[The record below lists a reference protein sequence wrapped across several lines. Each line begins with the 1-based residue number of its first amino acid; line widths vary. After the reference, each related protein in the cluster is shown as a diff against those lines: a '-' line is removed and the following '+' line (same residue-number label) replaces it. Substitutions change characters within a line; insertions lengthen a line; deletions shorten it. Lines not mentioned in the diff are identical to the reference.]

1 MAIEDGL
8 RYLWVSQENRA
19 ANFPAATTTRWP
31 GQTWRTSYAALVAL
45 AFQNHGYK
53 LPNNDGPVTGLYQ
66 KYIVQRALDYVVSGL
81 STVTLGLQGSNDPC
95 QGVGTDCVGLRET
108 RHDTFHEAYTTAV
121 AVLPLAASG
130 ALSRK
135 NSAGNA
141 LTNYGNVVNYTV
153 GKTYGE
159 ILQRMANTIVWGQID
174 SGTGRGGWFYNFN
187 STSSFDGSTVG
198 WDLLALLDASA
209 AGAVV
214 PAFAKTEFAFGL
226 NGALN
231 TDGTLDYQGNGNA
244 GSNNSVGPQKN
255 GIGLQGLYF
264 TGETTG
270 LRVVAVTNAISS
282 WWNGTTGVGGNSW
295 GGCPTGNMG
304 CAYTMFN
311 NFKGLKLHGIETL
324 PGVTRPA
331 GPGSQPAGDWY
342 ADYQDWLVTNQTAP
356 NTLNGGNWATMGFSC
371 CDSTAAMESAIAE
384 LILSPV
390 ALVLPDADKFGEFG
404 LSLETD
410 TAVEGNSHTVTAHAE
425 STGGTPVPG
434 ATVNFEILTGR
445 NVGLTGT
452 DTTDSNGE
460 ATFTYIDGGPVGT
473 TGTDTIQA
481 SIGSL
486 NSNIVNMVWTPL
498 NAPPVAVDD
507 AYATDEDVAVTSNV
521 TANDSDPDG
530 DVVTASLVS
539 GTSNGVL
546 VFNPD
551 GSFTYTPAPNWF
563 GVDSFSYLLNDG
575 TVNGNT
581 ATVTISIAPKN
592 DLPVCLAAAPSVSQ
606 IWPPNHKLV
615 NVTIGGVVDP
625 VEGSAITINV
635 DSIYQDEPTNTNGD
649 GNTPIDG
656 YGVGTDTAQ
665 VRAERTGDKKNPG
678 NGRMYHITFTATDAE
693 GGKCTAVV
701 TVGVPHDQGKGKT
714 VIDEGPIYK
723 STGGA

>member
-1 MAIEDGL
+1 
-8 RYLWVSQENRA
+8 
-19 ANFPAATTTRWP
+19 
-31 GQTWRTSYAALVAL
+31 
-45 AFQNHGYK
+45 
-53 LPNNDGPVTGLYQ
+53 
-66 KYIVQRALDYVVSGL
+66 
-81 STVTLGLQGSNDPC
+81 
-95 QGVGTDCVGLRET
+95 
-108 RHDTFHEAYTTAV
+108 
-121 AVLPLAASG
+121 
-130 ALSRK
+130 
-135 NSAGNA
+135 
-141 LTNYGNVVNYTV
+141 
-153 GKTYGE
+153 
-159 ILQRMANTIVWGQID
+159 
-174 SGTGRGGWFYNFN
+174 
-187 STSSFDGSTVG
+187 
-198 WDLLALLDASA
+198 
-209 AGAVV
+209 
-214 PAFAKTEFAFGL
+214 
-226 NGALN
+226 
-231 TDGTLDYQGNGNA
+231 
-244 GSNNSVGPQKN
+244 
-255 GIGLQGLYF
+255 
-264 TGETTG
+264 
-270 LRVVAVTNAISS
+270 
-282 WWNGTTGVGGNSW
+282 
-295 GGCPTGNMG
+295 
-304 CAYTMFN
+304 
-311 NFKGLKLHGIETL
+311 
-324 PGVTRPA
+324 
-331 GPGSQPAGDWY
+331 
-342 ADYQDWLVTNQTAP
+342 
-356 NTLNGGNWATMGFSC
+356 MGFSC